1 MNNDLL
7 IVGAG
12 VYGLLAKEIAESMKT
27 FGKIAF
33 VDDAAYPSADR
44 NDIVGTTADI
54 PRLLSQYPCVVVAIG
69 NGRVRQALLER
80 LAQEGTGQIVNLI
93 SPFAYISPSAKL
105 GKGCIVEP
113 MAVVHTE
120 CEISDGCFV
129 SAGAVINH
137 RAILESC
144 VHVDCNA
151 TVPGYKRVAALTKVF
166 VGEVFEDKN

>member
-1 MNNDLL
+1 MKENLL

-12 VYGLLAKEIAESMKT
+12 VYGRLAKEIAESMRV
-27 FGKIAF
+27 FDKIAF
-33 VDDAAYPSADR
+33 VDDVAYPSIDR

-54 PRLLSQYPCVVVAIG
+54 VRLLSQYPCVVVAIG

-80 LAQEGTGQIVNLI
+80 LTQEGKGQIVNLI
-93 SPFAYISPSAKL
+93 SPFSYVSPSAKL

-137 RAILESC
+137 CAVLEPY

-151 TVPGYKRVAALTKVF
+151 TVSGYARVPTLTKVCS
-166 VGEVFEDKN
+166 GKVF